1 MSRSL
6 LAALEKLRE
15 SQSGTLP
22 ASALS
27 SAQRRSLESFA
38 QTTKSVQMRP
48 SGRGVVFAIINPEVV
63 DKHWRELSPVDLM
76 ELDRTL
82 PNRAKNIAIAR
93 SSKSQEHQH
102 DVHYLLLK
110 AGKGSVTWVDD
121 AGHKLDL
128 RQTTD
133 LQGAAAFAI
142 RENNSWTTDGVLW
155 LVENQA
161 LFDRL
166 DWLPDQLN
174 TSIAYYSGNLR
185 NSFLEWLTAKPRAQT
200 IWFFPDY
207 DGVGLM
213 NYARIKACLGDSVKF
228 WLMPEWQSKLG
239 RLGSAALWN
248 ATSKEFHN
256 ALRYLNDLEIEA
268 GMKLLIN
275 EMRTKGMALEQEAV
289 WLSDIRN
296 DRAKSN

>member
-15 SQSGTLP
+15 SHTGSLP
-22 ASALS
+22 ASVLS

-93 SSKSQEHQH
+93 SSKSQDHLH

-121 AGHKLDL
+121 AGHQLDL
-128 RQTTD
+128 REMTD
-133 LQGAAAFAI
+133 QQGAAAFAI
-142 RENNSWTTDGVLW
+142 RENNSWATDGVLW
-155 LVENQA
+155 FVENQA

-166 DWLPDQLN
+166 DWLPDEPN
-174 TSIAYYSGNLR
+174 TSVAYYSGNLR
-185 NSFLEWLTAKPRAQT
+185 NGFLEWLAAKPRAAT

-213 NYARIKACLGDSVKF
+213 NYARIKACLGNKVHF
-228 WLMPEWQSKLG
+228 WLMPEWKTKLTRLGNDTLWKDTFRDFQAAQG
-239 RLGSAALWN
+239 RLANLQ
-248 ATSKEFHN
+248 
-256 ALRYLNDLEIEA
+256 IERE
-268 GMKLLIN
+268 LLTLMQSMQIH
-275 EMRTKGMALEQEAV
+275 GLALEQEAI
-289 WLSDIRN
+289 WL
-296 DRAKSN
+296 

>member
-15 SQSGTLP
+15 SHSGTLP

-27 SAQRRSLESFA
+27 SAQRRSLESFV

-48 SGRGVVFAIINPEVV
+48 SGRGVVFEITQPAIV
-63 DKHWRELSPVDLM
+63 DKHRRELSPLERL
-76 ELDRTL
+76 ELDGDL
-82 PNRAKNIAIAR
+82 PNRAKNIATSR
-93 SSKSQEHQH
+93 SSKSQDHLH

-110 AGKGSVTWVDD
+110 AGRGSVTWVDD
-121 AGHKLDL
+121 AGHQLDL

-133 LQGAAAFAI
+133 QQGAAAFVI
-142 RENNSWTTDGVLW
+142 RENNSWATDGVLW

-166 DWLPDQLN
+166 DWLPDEPN
-174 TSIAYYSGNLR
+174 TSVAYYSGNLR
-185 NSFLEWLTAKPRAQT
+185 NSFLEWLAAKPRAAT

-213 NYARIKACLGDSVKF
+213 NYARIKACLGNKVHF
-228 WLMPEWQSKLG
+228 WLMPEWETKLT
-239 RLGSAALWN
+239 RLGNDSLWKDTFRDFQAAHARL
-248 ATSKEFHN
+248 AK
-256 ALRYLNDLEIEA
+256 LQIEPE
-268 GMKLLIN
+268 LLQLMQSMQIH
-275 EMRTKGMALEQEAV
+275 GLALEQEAI
-289 WLSDIRN
+289 WLETSDIE
-296 DRAKSN
+296 

>member
-15 SQSGTLP
+15 SYSGTLP

-27 SAQRRSLESFA
+27 SAQRRSLETFA

-48 SGRGVVFAIINPEVV
+48 SGRGVVFEITQPSIV
-63 DKHWRELSPVDLM
+63 DKHWRDLSPVDV
-76 ELDRTL
+76 LDLDVDL
-82 PNRAKNIAIAR
+82 PNRAKNIATNR
-93 SSKSQEHQH
+93 SSKSQEHLH

-121 AGHKLDL
+121 AGHQLDL

-133 LQGAAAFAI
+133 QQGAAAFAI
-142 RENNSWTTDGVLW
+142 RENNSWATDGVLW
-155 LVENQA
+155 LVEIQA

-166 DWLPDQLN
+166 EWLPDELN
-174 TSIAYYSGNLR
+174 TSVAYYSGNLR
-185 NSFLEWLTAKPRAQT
+185 NSFLEWLAAKPRAKT

-213 NYARIKACLGDSVKF
+213 NYARIKACLGNKVHF
-228 WLMPEWQSKLG
+228 WLMQEWETKLTHFGYDTLWKDTFRDFQSAQERLTKLQIEPELLQLMQSMQIHGL
-239 RLGSAALWN
+239 
-248 ATSKEFHN
+248 
-256 ALRYLNDLEIEA
+256 
-268 GMKLLIN
+268 
-275 EMRTKGMALEQEAV
+275 ALEQEAI
-289 WLSDIRN
+289 WLETSDIE
-296 DRAKSN
+296 

>member
-15 SQSGTLP
+15 SHTGSLP
-22 ASALS
+22 ASVLS

-93 SSKSQEHQH
+93 SSKSQDHLH

-121 AGHKLDL
+121 AGHRLNL
-128 RQTTD
+128 REMTD
-133 LQGAAAFAI
+133 QQGAAAFAI
-142 RENNSWTTDGVLW
+142 RENNSWATDGVLW

-166 DWLPDQLN
+166 DWLPDEPN
-174 TSIAYYSGNLR
+174 TSVAYYSGNLR
-185 NSFLEWLTAKPRAQT
+185 NGFLEWLAAKPRAAT

-213 NYARIKACLGDSVKF
+213 NYARIKACLGNKVHF
-228 WLMPEWQSKLG
+228 WFMPEWETKLT
-239 RLGSAALWN
+239 RLGNDSLWKDTFRDFQAAQARLAN
-248 ATSKEFHN
+248 
-256 ALRYLNDLEIEA
+256 LQIERELL
-268 GMKLLIN
+268 KLMQSMQIHGL
-275 EMRTKGMALEQEAV
+275 ALEQEAI
-289 WLSDIRN
+289 WL
-296 DRAKSN
+296 

>member
-1 MSRSL
+1 
-6 LAALEKLRE
+6 
-15 SQSGTLP
+15 
-22 ASALS
+22 
-27 SAQRRSLESFA
+27 
-38 QTTKSVQMRP
+38 MRP

-93 SSKSQEHQH
+93 SSKSQDHLH

-121 AGHKLDL
+121 AGHRLHL
-128 RQTTD
+128 REMTD
-133 LQGAAAFAI
+133 QQGAAAFAI
-142 RENNSWTTDGVLW
+142 RENNSWATDGVLW

-166 DWLPDQLN
+166 DWLPDEPN
-174 TSIAYYSGNLR
+174 TSVAYYSGNLR
-185 NSFLEWLTAKPRAQT
+185 NGFLEWLAAKPRAAT

-213 NYARIKACLGDSVKF
+213 NYARIKACLGNKVHF
-228 WLMPEWQSKLG
+228 WLMPEWETKLT
-239 RLGSAALWN
+239 RLGNDSLWKDTFRDFQAAQARLAN
-248 ATSKEFHN
+248 
-256 ALRYLNDLEIEA
+256 LQIERE
-268 GMKLLIN
+268 LLTLMQSMQIH
-275 EMRTKGMALEQEAV
+275 GLALEQEAI
-289 WLSDIRN
+289 WL
-296 DRAKSN
+296 